1 MISRFKNWM
10 LLKLTIW
17 KLNSLRRS
25 IKRLGWVKSQAQFD
39 AMADELGRVIWGQK
53 LDTDMCGDL
62 LLTTADGIPVLQE
75 NRHNAVSD
83 PSRTQEERDQRYYD
97 ECKKAEAREQ
107 QIKSR
112 FAQDSQVSDEEAIK
126 KIEEAATVLMK
137 LSEEYNGSNN
147 EEVDKRAN
155 AILAQLN
162 EKD

>member
-1 MISRFKNWM
+1 MFSRFKNWV

-97 ECKKAEAREQ
+97 ECKRAEAREQ
-107 QIKSR
+107 QIRSR
-112 FAQDSQVSDEEAIK
+112 WTNEKVEQRKEEATITIMNLACDDDAEAIE
-126 KIEEAATVLMK
+126 KIIEFAESLEAARNSRT
-137 LSEEYNGSNN
+137 SGS
-147 EEVDKRAN
+147 K
-155 AILAQLN
+155 
-162 EKD
+162 